1 MEPNGWKYKALNLA
15 SVSIVRWG
23 VSTYTHVF
31 LDVVVCSGL
40 QYKLYILTACCS
52 PKNFEKKSSLE
63 LIFWM
68 SVNFPAWLPFYFE
81 QGLDFLILFLSCN
94 RISQPRHY
102 WHMGLITFWC
112 VLWRWGSVRCR
123 LFSSILSPQDA
134 RSTFPP
140 AETAKHVSRGC
151 QEPCKGQN
159 HPQLRTIPYGA
170 PNNSPLQQKIW
181 EHWSLQILN
190 LHQIYNK
197 VPVDHGLT
205 AQNANGLST
214 GFPLGGVQQDPECVQ
229 GQKVFLEAP
238 REEKESQH
246 FWLKDIKPC
255 NGRSVSGN
263 SRAISAP
270 GTTETTV
277 PLL

>member
-170 PNNSPLQQKIW
+170 PNNSPLQQKID
-181 EHWSLQILN
+181 LI
-190 LHQIYNK
+190 
-197 VPVDHGLT
+197 T
-205 AQNANGLST
+205 AMEEIRLFCHAVREPSPQGEATCCIPANSSSCSPSWQPTSLST
-214 GFPLGGVQQDPECVQ
+214 
-229 GQKVFLEAP
+229 
-238 REEKESQH
+238 
-246 FWLKDIKPC
+246 
-255 NGRSVSGN
+255 
-263 SRAISAP
+263 
-270 GTTETTV
+270 
-277 PLL
+277 